1 MSSKKEHSLNQILT
15 QGTLPLFFYKDAEV
29 SLEITRTIYKAGVR
43 VFEYTNRGPEALENF
58 KLLRKMID
66 EEMPDLELGIGTIK
80 SVKEAEGF
88 LAAGADFVVSPI
100 VNPKV
105 GQLLHASGL
114 LWVPGCMTPTEI
126 YLAQQNQAALI
137 KLFPANILGE
147 AFLSSIKELF
157 PGQLFIP
164 TGGVELTKEN
174 ISGWFKAG
182 VSAVGLG
189 SKLISKKVMEGK
201 LYDELFTAIKE
212 AHELVQS
219 CRSN

>member
-1 MSSKKEHSLNQILT
+1 MNSKKEHSLNQILE
-15 QGTLPLFFYKDAEV
+15 QGTLPLFFYRDPEV

-58 KLLRKMID
+58 KLLRELAN

-80 SVKEAEGF
+80 SVKEAEDF
-88 LAAGADFVVSPI
+88 LKAGADFLVSPI

-105 GQLLHASGL
+105 GQMALEAEL
-114 LWVPGCMTPTEI
+114 LWIPGCMTPTEI
-126 YLAQQNQAALI
+126 FLAQENSAALI

-147 AFLSSIKELF
+147 AFLTSIKELF

-164 TGGVELTKEN
+164 TGGVDLTKEN

-201 LYDELFTAIKE
+201 LYDELFTATKE
-212 AHELVQS
+212 AHELVKS
-219 CRSN
+219 CR